1 MSISKKAI
9 RQTLTIAR
17 RDFIATVFTPMFLF
31 FLLAPLIMA
40 SFSLIGGLGASSVA
54 DSAGSH
60 ERLVVIA
67 DPADARLI
75 GRIDE
80 QLRALFTKD
89 AMPADLQVE
98 SPGADPAAQA
108 RAAIDRSGY
117 DVDAAMAGPIE
128 HPHIF
133 YGNGAT
139 RSASYLA
146 ALAEA
151 AVRARAGGLAP
162 KSIATR
168 TEVKRHQASVSGQ
181 HAAGFIA
188 VFGVFF
194 LTLLLA
200 GQAVGTMAEERS
212 NKVIEILAAAVPLES
227 VFFGKLVGM
236 FGSAVLFILFWGTIA
251 AQVGHVLPPEAAQ
264 AIHDLAPA
272 VGWPAFIVL
281 FCLYFTMAY
290 LLLGSVF
297 LTIGAQ
303 ATTIREIQMLSLP
316 ITFTQVGMFALSSAA
331 VAHPGSWI
339 ALFAEVFPLSSPFA
353 MAALA
358 ANTPGLTW
366 HLLALVWQAMWV
378 AVMIAI
384 GARWFRRGV
393 LKSGG
398 PKRKSKLGNTVAA
411 AGEATGQIPY

>member
-1 MSISKKAI
+1 MSLSRKTI

-54 DSAGSH
+54 QGAADR

-67 DPADARLI
+67 GGDDAALVKHADERL
-75 GRIDE
+75 RT
-80 QLRALFTKD
+80 LFSKEGG
-89 AMPADLQVE
+89 PADLVVVA
-98 SPGADPAAQA
+98 PGADPIKQA
-108 RAAIDRSGY
+108 RAALDDRDH
-117 DVDAAMAGPIE
+117 DVDAALAGPLDA
-128 HPHIF
+128 PHIF
-133 YGNGAT
+133 YGPNAT
-139 RSASYLA
+139 RSANYLA
-146 ALAEA
+146 ALADT
-151 AVRARAGGLAP
+151 AVRARHAGGTPASAAV
-162 KSIATR
+162 KI
-168 TEVKRHQASVSGQ
+168 EVARQRSTLSGQ
-181 HAAGFIA
+181 HAAGFMA

-212 NKVIEILAAAVPLES
+212 NKVIEVLAAAVPLES
-227 VFFGKLVGM
+227 VFFGKLIGM

-251 AQVGHVLPPEAAQ
+251 AQIGHVLPPEAAQ
-264 AIHDLAPA
+264 AVHELQPA
-272 VGWPAFIVL
+272 VGWPAFILL

-303 ATTIREIQMLSLP
+303 ASTIREIQMLSLP
-316 ITFTQVGMFALSSAA
+316 ITFTQIGMFALASAGA
-331 VAHPGSWI
+331 AHPDGWI
-339 ALFAEVFPLSSPFA
+339 AIVAEVFPLSSPFA
-353 MAALA
+353 MAARA
-358 ANTPGLTW
+358 ANTPGLGW
-366 HLLALVWQAMWV
+366 HVAALVWQALWV
-378 AVMIAI
+378 AVMITI

-398 PKRKSKLGNTVAA
+398 PRRKKAA
-411 AGEATGQIPY
+411 ANA

>member
-1 MSISKKAI
+1 MSISKKAV
-9 RQTLTIAR
+9 RQALTIAR

-40 SFSLIGGLGASSVA
+40 SFSLIGGLGAPSVA

-67 DPADARLI
+67 DPAEGRLI
-75 GRIDE
+75 GRVDE

-89 AMPADLQVE
+89 AMPADLQIE
-98 SPGADPAAQA
+98 SPGADPQGQA
-108 RAAIDRSGY
+108 RAAIDRKNY

-133 YGNGAT
+133 YGKGAT

-168 TEVKRHQASVSGQ
+168 TEVIRQQASISGQ

-194 LTLLLA
+194 LTLFLA
-200 GQAVGTMAEERS
+200 GQTVGTMAEERA

-227 VFFGKLVGM
+227 VFFGKLIGM

-251 AQVGHVLPPEAAQ
+251 AQIGHVLPPSTAQ

-272 VGWPAFIVL
+272 VGWPAFVIL

-297 LTIGAQ
+297 LSIGAQ

-316 ITFTQVGMFALSSAA
+316 ITFTQVGMFALASAGA
-331 VAHPGSWI
+331 AHAGSWLAI
-339 ALFAEVFPLSSPFA
+339 VSEVFPLSSPYA
-353 MAALA
+353 MAARA
-358 ANTPGLTW
+358 ANTPGLGW
-366 HLLALVWQAMWV
+366 HFAALLWQALWV

-393 LKSGG
+393 LKSGS
-398 PKRKSKLGNTVAA
+398 PKKASKRSDAA
-411 AGEATGQIPY
+411 AAVASASGQISY

>member
-1 MSISKKAI
+1 
-9 RQTLTIAR
+9 
-17 RDFIATVFTPMFLF
+17 
-31 FLLAPLIMA
+31 
-40 SFSLIGGLGASSVA
+40 
-54 DSAGSH
+54 
-60 ERLVVIA
+60 
-67 DPADARLI
+67 
-75 GRIDE
+75 
-80 QLRALFTKD
+80 
-89 AMPADLQVE
+89 
-98 SPGADPAAQA
+98 
-108 RAAIDRSGY
+108 
-117 DVDAAMAGPIE
+117 
-128 HPHIF
+128 
-133 YGNGAT
+133 
-139 RSASYLA
+139 
-146 ALAEA
+146 
-151 AVRARAGGLAP
+151 
-162 KSIATR
+162 
-168 TEVKRHQASVSGQ
+168 
-181 HAAGFIA
+181 
-188 VFGVFF
+188 
-194 LTLLLA
+194 
-200 GQAVGTMAEERS
+200 
-212 NKVIEILAAAVPLES
+212 
-227 VFFGKLVGM
+227 
-236 FGSAVLFILFWGTIA
+236 
-251 AQVGHVLPPEAAQ
+251 VLPPEAAQ

-331 VAHPGSWI
+331 AAHPGSWI